1 MADFLSDQQ
10 KNTAA
15 VPKVFNPIAD
25 TNGRVRTSYAK
36 FTSGE
41 VLAQN
46 DRILL
51 FKLPAGARVIRWA
64 SRNEAFGASVVLD
77 IGTDD
82 NGDLIAD
89 GVDVAA
95 AGSDEGLSLSWEV
108 LAGATGGVEVPI
120 YATLAGANPADN
132 ADLEV
137 LVLWTLD

>member
-1 MADFLSDQQ
+1 MADFKSDQR
-10 KNTAA
+10 KAIDA
-15 VPKVFNPIAD
+15 VPMEFIKIAD

-51 FKLPAGARVIRWA
+51 FKLPAGCRVIQWA
-64 SRNEAFGASVVLD
+64 SRSEAFGASVVMDL
-77 IGTDD
+77 GTDATPAR
-82 NGDLIAD
+82 IAD
-89 GVDVAA
+89 NVDIAA
-95 AGSDEGLSLSWEV
+95 AGVDSGFSLSWDILPGQGGSEV
-108 LAGATGGVEVPI
+108 SI

-137 LVLWTLD
+137 LVTWVLD